1 MTRMPPPCRRLVA
14 VSARASWSRPPPSLT
29 TAPHIPA
36 GLFPCP
42 PPHPPPHDS
51 VSLTPH
57 AARRT
62 ILNVIRACHS
72 LASHRAFHE
81 KPASS
86 PCSQPSAGFAS
97 TLTPLPPHEPPVPFS
112 SSEALLSTRTPHPTI
127 PSLVYAKQKRTGTQS
142 SNDVLRRTHGGVA
155 SLSTAE
161 STPVFVRTDKQRASS
176 ARVKER
182 DGAASGP

>member
-1 MTRMPPPCRRLVA
+1 MTRMPPPCRGLRAGILVQA
-14 VSARASWSRPPPSLT
+14 TTVSHHCSPLLPTSPPACFPARHPTPHPT
-29 TAPHIPA
+29 TAP
-36 GLFPCP
+36 
-42 PPHPPPHDS
+42 
-51 VSLTPH
+51 SLTPH

-182 DGAASGP
+182 DGVTSGP